1 MISICHLQKSFGRRT
16 VLRDLN
22 LEFEPGRISL
32 LLGDNGAGK
41 TTCLQLVAGLQ
52 RLDGGDV
59 TVAGCDLRRQRRA
72 ALARMA
78 YLPQVPRFHPR
89 LTPEHI
95 TAFHARLR
103 GRDAAA
109 AEAALCQWGLN
120 DHRRV
125 PSAKLSGGLRQR
137 LALAVFSLAPV
148 AVRLLDEPGVSLDP
162 GWRETLRDYLA
173 TEAREHGVTVVI
185 ATHLLAEWDGYA
197 DACHVL
203 TADSSVRAIAPDA
216 LLSTFR
222 PNLAHENE
230 PALAPVSVAS

>member
-1 MISICHLQKSFGRRT
+1 MISIRHLQKSFGRRA

-22 LEFEPGRISL
+22 LSFAPGRVSL

-41 TTCLQLVAGLQ
+41 TTCLQLLAGLQ
-52 RLDGGDV
+52 RPDGGELIL
-59 TVAGCDLRRQRRA
+59 AGCDLRRQRRE
-72 ALARMA
+72 ALARTA

-103 GRDAAA
+103 GRSAADAAA
-109 AEAALCQWGLN
+109 ALRQWGLD

-148 AVRLLDEPGVSLDP
+148 SVRLLDEPGMSLDP
-162 GWRETLRDYLA
+162 VWRERLRDYLA
-173 TEAREHGVTVVI
+173 AEARERGVTVVI
-185 ATHLLAEWDGYA
+185 ATHLLAEWNGYA

-203 TADSSVRAIAPDA
+203 AADSSVREVAPDT
-216 LLSTFR
+216 LV
-222 PNLAHENE
+222 
-230 PALAPVSVAS
+230 PVFASA